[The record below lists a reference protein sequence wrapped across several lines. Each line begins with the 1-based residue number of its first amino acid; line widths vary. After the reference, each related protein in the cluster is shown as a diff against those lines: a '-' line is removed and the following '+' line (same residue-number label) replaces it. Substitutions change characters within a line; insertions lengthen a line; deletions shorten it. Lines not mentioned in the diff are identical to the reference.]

1 MVGFP
6 SNGLIGT
13 FTISYLVYNLKMK
26 LIGEIEHPGLL
37 PTLFIENGEII
48 GPIRVYSKDN
58 LFVIISDLP
67 FDPELATEFADILID
82 FSKKNHIGKAI
93 IVSGLDSQNIDP
105 KNPKAYGLVT
115 HQKLEKFLYEN
126 EIPKFL
132 SGTIFGTDAA
142 VISAFRTSEIP
153 ALVLYCECHPFFP
166 DPEAS
171 VHAITILS
179 KILQIKIDTY
189 EIQKKLEHLRIQ
201 HRNLM
206 QETIAALQQQA
217 AKQPSSKM
225 PRIYG

>member
-1 MVGFP
+1 
-6 SNGLIGT
+6 
-13 FTISYLVYNLKMK
+13 
-26 LIGEIEHPGLL
+26 
-37 PTLFIENGEII
+37 
-48 GPIRVYSKDN
+48 
-58 LFVIISDLP
+58 
-67 FDPELATEFADILID
+67 
-82 FSKKNHIGKAI
+82 
-93 IVSGLDSQNIDP
+93 
-105 KNPKAYGLVT
+105 
-115 HQKLEKFLYEN
+115 
-126 EIPKFL
+126 
-132 SGTIFGTDAA
+132 DAA